1 MEQDKQRSLIKKIA
15 DRARLDWGLGHLT
28 IFMDLDTVK
37 THLDLDQLLYSDNHT
52 FTHDIGG
59 INKHLNRETGELI
72 GFHPIC
78 AKQQGE

>member
-15 DRARLDWGLGHLT
+15 DRARLDWGLDHLT

-37 THLDLDQLLYSDNHT
+37 THLNLDQLLYSDNRT